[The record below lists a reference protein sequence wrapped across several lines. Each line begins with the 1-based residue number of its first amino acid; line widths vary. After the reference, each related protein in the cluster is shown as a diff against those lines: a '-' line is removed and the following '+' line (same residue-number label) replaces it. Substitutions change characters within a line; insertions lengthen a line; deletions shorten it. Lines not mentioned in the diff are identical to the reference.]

1 MATISKEKMVMQL
14 RHGARKII
22 MPKMKAMVE
31 MEIDSIERMT
41 QKEFEAYVEKKT
53 GQTITPSDDYVQFSR
68 FSIK

>member
-31 MEIDSIERMT
+31 MEIDSIEHMT